1 MFPEFAFS
9 SIFLIA
15 IVLFPGLVFRRFFYS
30 YKFTQ
35 QFNKGEWSE
44 RLVTSTF
51 WGICAQLITLL
62 ILSYIPWVEK
72 NIFSNTLRSRIEKFS
87 FSEFNIET
95 DRDILYFTLL
105 YIFLSIVIA
114 GLLGFLLFKLIRYL
128 KLDVSSYA
136 LRYAN
141 QWHYLFE
148 GETPKN
154 KNGVLITW
162 VNITINSEEEGKTKM
177 IQGVLDSYS
186 IDSNTGNLDYIYL
199 REAKRY
205 SQTEGV
211 FKDIFSDIFVVP
223 LTNVIDIN
231 IRYKEKLKEKLKQE
245 VNNKQEVNS
254 NNDIPN
260 EVFIFFSSFFM
271 AVLIFLPWVIAFNKN
286 IHFSLVIFS
295 YIPLFFSY
303 IALLGL
309 IIDLYQKKWKSAT
322 INLGVFILTT
332 AFFIAYYKFLS

>member
-72 NIFSNTLRSRIEKFS
+72 NIFSNTLRSRIENFS
-87 FSEFNIET
+87 FSGFNIET

-128 KLDVSSYA
+128 KLDISSYA

-141 QWHYLFE
+141 QWHYIFE

-162 VNITINSEEEGKTKM
+162 VDITINSEEEGRTKM

-186 IDSNTGNLDYIYL
+186 IDGSSGNLDYIYL

-205 SQTEGV
+205 SQTDQC
-211 FKDIFSDIFVVP
+211 FKDILSNIFVVP

-231 IRYKEKLKEKLKQE
+231 IRYKEKPATNNSASDRVLMTWFVSLLIVFLFFPWYIGLKNQVSILY
-245 VNNKQEVNS
+245 
-254 NNDIPN
+254 I
-260 EVFIFFSSFFM
+260 
-271 AVLIFLPWVIAFNKN
+271 LL
-286 IHFSLVIFS
+286 S
-295 YIPLFFSY
+295 YTLLFFSF
-303 IALLGL
+303 IGAFGL
-309 IIDLYQKKWKSAT
+309 IINFYERKWKKLFLDLIIIT
-322 INLGVFILTT
+322 TGVVL
-332 AFFIAYYKFLS
+332 AYYFFLS

>member
-35 QFNKGEWSE
+35 QFSKGEWSE

-72 NIFSNTLRSRIEKFS
+72 NIFSNTLRSRIENFS

-128 KLDVSSYA
+128 KLDISSYA

-162 VNITINSEEEGKTKM
+162 VDITINSEEEGRTKM
-177 IQGVLDSYS
+177 IQGVLDGYS
-186 IDSNTGNLDYIYL
+186 IDSSSGDLDYIYL

-205 SQTEGV
+205 SQTDQC
-211 FKDIFSDIFVVP
+211 FKDILSNIFVVP

-231 IRYKEKLKEKLKQE
+231 IRYKEKTKT
-245 VNNKQEVNS
+245 N
-254 NNDIPN
+254 NNDISDS
-260 EVFIFFSSFFM
+260 VFILWMISLFI
-271 AVLIFLPWVIAFNKN
+271 VYLFLPWVITFNKN
-286 IHFSLVIFS
+286 IHFSLVIFL

-322 INLGVFILTT
+322 MNFFIFILTT
-332 AFFIAYYKFLS
+332 AFFIAYYKFLF